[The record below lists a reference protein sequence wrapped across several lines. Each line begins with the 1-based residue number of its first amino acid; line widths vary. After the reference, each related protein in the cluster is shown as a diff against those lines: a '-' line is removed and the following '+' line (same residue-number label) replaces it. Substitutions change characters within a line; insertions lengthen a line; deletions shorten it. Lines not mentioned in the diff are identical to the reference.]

1 MQGHKLV
8 DMQSFI
14 HGAVVADTDNGPPE
28 KLWLLDFTVFSVTQ
42 FFHFNTGSKCII
54 SPAVLVEKL
63 DDYENVKGPARASSN
78 SDREQSKFSKQ
89 PLPKFRENFSR
100 DQHRNKLVVRVK
112 KKDNTTR
119 LCVDYRKVNRKLV
132 KDRFPLPLID
142 DVLDKLQDAK
152 VYTTLDL
159 KNGFFHVAVDE
170 ESRKFT
176 SFVVPDGQYEFNKVP
191 FGLSTSPSVFQR
203 YVYSI
208 FRHLMNKG
216 IVITYMDDLIIP
228 SEDEVEGL
236 EKLKV
241 VLEVASKYGLE
252 IKFKKCQFLKRNV
265 EFLGYVVENGTIRPS
280 PAKTLAVKRF
290 PVPTNVKRVQSF
302 LGLTSYFR
310 KFIPEY
316 SKIAKPL
323 SDLLRK
329 DHPFTMGQDQIGAFE
344 KLKDLLTRSPV
355 LTIFKQGRTT
365 ELHTD
370 ASKYGYGAVLLQAAE
385 DGKLH
390 PIHYMSKKTSLAEEK
405 YSSYELEVL
414 AVVEALKKF
423 RIYLLVNKFKIVT
436 DCSAFEK
443 TMEKK
448 DLVTRVARWVLLL
461 EEFDYEITH
470 RPGDRMKHVDA
481 LSRYPVMMIGDD
493 TITAR
498 LKKAQLEDENICSLK
513 QLLNSNESQEY
524 FIRNEIL
531 YKFVGSRELIIAPS
545 DMQTEL
551 VKLAHEKG
559 HFSAAKTE
567 EVVKQEFFI
576 PNLDNLTL
584 KVIANCVPCI
594 LSNKKCGRR
603 EGYLNPIPKGDV
615 PLSTYHVDFIGPL
628 PSTNKRYQHIFTVI
642 DAFTKFTWLYPVKTV
657 STRDVLDK
665 LKLQQKTFGNPLRII
680 SDRGSAFTSKAFN
693 DYCTEEGIQ
702 HLQIATG
709 VPRGNGQIERIH
721 RTLIPV
727 LTKLSL
733 EDATK

>member
-1 MQGHKLV
+1 M
-8 DMQSFI
+8 
-14 HGAVVADTDNGPPE
+14 N
-28 KLWLLDFTVFSVTQ
+28 
-42 FFHFNTGSKCII
+42 
-54 SPAVLVEKL
+54 
-63 DDYENVKGPARASSN
+63 
-78 SDREQSKFSKQ
+78 
-89 PLPKFRENFSR
+89 
-100 DQHRNKLVVRVK
+100 
-112 KKDNTTR
+112 
-119 LCVDYRKVNRKLV
+119 
-132 KDRFPLPLID
+132 
-142 DVLDKLQDAK
+142 
-152 VYTTLDL
+152 
-159 KNGFFHVAVDE
+159 FFHVAVDE

-191 FGLSTSPSVFQR
+191 FGLSTSPSVLQR

-228 SEDEVEGL
+228 SEDEVEGH
-236 EKLKV
+236 
-241 VLEVASKYGLE
+241 
-252 IKFKKCQFLKRNV
+252 I
-265 EFLGYVVENGTIRPS
+265 VENGIIRPS

-329 DHPFTMGQDQIGAFE
+329 DHPFTMGEDQIDAFE

-370 ASKYGYGAVLLQAAE
+370 ASG
-385 DGKLH
+385 
-390 PIHYMSKKTSLAEEK
+390 
-405 YSSYELEVL
+405 
-414 AVVEALKKF
+414 
-423 RIYLLVNKFKIVT
+423 
-436 DCSAFEK
+436 
-443 TMEKK
+443 
-448 DLVTRVARWVLLL
+448 
-461 EEFDYEITH
+461 
-470 RPGDRMKHVDA
+470 
-481 LSRYPVMMIGDD
+481 
-493 TITAR
+493 
-498 LKKAQLEDENICSLK
+498 
-513 QLLNSNESQEY
+513 
-524 FIRNEIL
+524 
-531 YKFVGSRELIIAPS
+531 RELIISPS

-576 PNLDNLTL
+576 PNLDNLTR
-584 KVIANCVPCI
+584 K
-594 LSNKKCGRR
+594 
-603 EGYLNPIPKGDV
+603 
-615 PLSTYHVDFIGPL
+615 
-628 PSTNKRYQHIFTVI
+628 HIFTVI

-657 STRDVLDK
+657 STRDALDK

-680 SDRGSAFTSKAFN
+680 SDRGSAFTSKLFN

-721 RTLIPV
+721 CTFIPV
-727 LTKLSL
+727 LAKLSL
-733 EDATK
+733 EDATKWYRYVDKLQRILNSTTNRSTKWTPFELLTGVKMKKQKGYKNHKFIRGRNK